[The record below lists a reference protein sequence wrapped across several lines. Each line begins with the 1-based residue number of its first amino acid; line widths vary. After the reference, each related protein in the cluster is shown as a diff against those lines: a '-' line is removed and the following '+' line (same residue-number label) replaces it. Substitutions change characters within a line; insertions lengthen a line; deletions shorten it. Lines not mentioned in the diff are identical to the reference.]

1 MGAGHGICPTQ
12 VRLAVRTVSAESTRS
27 PTERRGTY
35 MPSPMDTERRYME
48 LRRMRGQTWQSD
60 VIQIAAQIAG
70 MHRHTNSSPED
81 IAARAAD
88 IVDAVHTEKRRR
100 NGKDE
105 QVNRV
110 VASDGS
116 CTGSTV
122 TV

>member
-1 MGAGHGICPTQ
+1 
-12 VRLAVRTVSAESTRS
+12 
-27 PTERRGTY
+27 
-35 MPSPMDTERRYME
+35 ME

-60 VIQIAAQIAG
+60 VIQIAAQIAAQIAG